1 MILRLI
7 DIEVKKQYEIEKENF
22 APLYTV
28 AIFDFFINPK
38 IEDIYQI
45 GINKK
50 KSMRYIIRIMRN
62 ICFKTKFDKD
72 DKCSEFNSIIEQ
84 SNLKLSKFISSNI
97 LSISTDNKDELNS
110 TLSSND
116 SIGLDVPIFLY
127 EFDWRVISTLLSL
140 NKEVID
146 AYK

>member
-72 DKCSEFNSIIEQ
+72 DKCSEQ

>member
-1 MILRLI
+1 
-7 DIEVKKQYEIEKENF
+7 
-22 APLYTV
+22 
-28 AIFDFFINPK
+28 
-38 IEDIYQI
+38 
-45 GINKK
+45 
-50 KSMRYIIRIMRN
+50 MRN

-127 EFDWRVISTLLSL
+127 EFDWIVISTLLSL